1 MVDKK
6 SLDFLPQTFRT
17 ATNRRFLNATIDQ
30 LIQEPNMS
38 RIYGYIG
45 RQNLSPSYVEGD
57 AYVQEL
63 DSYSQYYQLEPGLVI
78 NKRIVGT
85 DSFRKENAY
94 NYVDLLNSISLAGG
108 INTDHSRLFANE
120 YYNYEGF
127 VDLDKL
133 VNYGKYY
140 WMPNG
145 PNTIDVNSGGLETNK
160 DFLISRPL
168 GTDVISKALINT
180 NIGKVGYSV
189 DAFPGKINPTIT
201 LVRGG
206 TYNFNVSQFG
216 HPFWIQTEPGIDPG
230 TTFQKNILRRE
241 VFGVSGNGTE
251 VGNISFAV
259 PSKSAQYIFEQMPIF
274 DTVDIVTDLP
284 FNLIQNA
291 TYDEFV
297 LKNNLDGLKS
307 FESKKIILT
316 NDSDDFWYEPD
327 IFGGSK
333 AKTPV
338 TVYTDGT
345 PADSSTEGPVNSISL
360 DFAQETFDRGIPVP
374 KEKRNGIW
382 QLTIVDGKIRLSHIK
397 DWPASTKIFV
407 NEGRQY
413 GHTYVF
419 KDTQLKIYSVPNLT
433 APLDVL
439 YYQDGVDPNVYGE
452 IRIVDN
458 PPLAMID
465 INSIIGK
472 PDYISPNKVNFTNGL
487 KVRFTG
493 LIEPVE
499 YTNKEYVVEGVG
511 KSITLTAWE
520 NLVTPD
526 PNNPN
531 LGDGYGASGE
541 TFDEL
546 NYDFSLNAPL
556 RKDYIVINRASV
568 DGNGW
573 SRTNRWFHEDVI
585 KYSQT
590 FNNPLANVLL
600 DNNFRAIRPIVE
612 FDSNLQLWNYGNKFV
627 GPVTV
632 IDNYITDVAN
642 QVEGRSP
649 YVLVYPNKGKAVT
662 KKLYQNAKVNTKDL
676 SFDFVNDLSVDMRVI
691 GSNIQSNTV
700 IDAIDYNFKIVTL
713 SKPLINDVNAN
724 TDITFNGDYVS
735 DSVPLEDGTQVIFVR
750 EKYANVR
757 NKIYSVKNIKPN
769 SGLPQ
774 SKIVTAYSPR
784 GSTRI
789 KVISTENLYVN
800 MKITGPTSVSEQGVT
815 TYTIPNNTVI
825 MTIDNDTDTITI
837 NNPLEKDLGSGNSI
851 SFSNDSPQIHLTPI
865 HDLSQG
871 ETVVAVSGAVRQ
883 NAVYWWNNNSWQAA
897 QSKFSLNQTPLFD
910 VFNLEGI
917 SWGDKNYYASSTFAG
932 SKLFGYKEGTGTRD
946 YELGFAL
953 TYKSIG
959 NIGDI
964 VFENYYDTDTFN
976 FNYNDKDRVVEIS
989 KGYVH
994 EIDPT
999 TLSYKLRNNW
1009 VAVQDLSKQFIEKK
1023 FVATE
1028 NRLNNFSIDVAFK
1041 NSFNEKNLFVYVN
1054 GKEINRSNFFLYPNG
1069 VNSELFFYKP
1079 ITRKTNKI
1087 APQIV
1092 EIKTNTI
1099 TKIFNIYTKTTTNNK
1114 VLTFDSIQ
1122 SNIHAGMTVTG
1133 TNIPAN
1139 TVINSIDSKLK
1150 TITLSKSILND
1161 IVADTRIILTT
1172 SVTDNKVLS
1181 FSSMPANISVGT
1193 IVMSPVIQTNTVI
1206 NSIDYKLRTITLSK
1220 TINDVVANDEIILF
1234 TDNKTLPFSSVADL
1248 TVGIQVMGSLIQ
1260 TNTVI
1265 DSIDYDLKTVTLSNS
1280 LLDNVYADTEII
1292 FMAADNLQVDDVL
1305 VIKIAGTPVG
1315 IKENYTLPPNLVD
1328 NSENNTFS
1336 TLTLGQIRNHLNEM
1350 TSNSLEYQILDTGNS
1365 NLRDINYKVIP
1376 GKILQHSAGVHVA
1389 QLMFNNETT
1398 NIVKAIDFNRRA
1410 YNRFKD
1416 RFFYLL
1422 STMEFADTSNARAC
1436 LEDILEE
1443 TTLYS
1448 SNDQS
1453 FYYTDM
1459 IPFGKNR
1466 YILNEYPVYDTNYR
1480 KFNLIDTYNINEP
1493 SYQSVLV
1500 YQNNNQLIINTDY
1513 TVDGYV
1519 VQLTASLNLNINDII
1534 SIYEYSDTRGS
1545 MIPATPTKL
1554 GLYPKFTPEKY
1565 SDITYIGNPTNV
1577 IQGHDGSKTIAF
1589 DDYRDDILLEFEN
1602 RIYNNINVTYVNDA
1616 RTSFTGIEPGAFR
1629 ETDYNLDEWT
1639 QLLSGTFLSWAGT
1652 NNVNIFIND
1661 TLQNDPFSFNYGQG
1675 VDKIHNEGLPGY
1687 WRAIYK
1693 YFYDTDRPHTHPWEM
1708 VGFSEK
1714 PDWWEVRYGPAPYT
1728 SGNQVLWGD
1737 MELGIVYQHGTDSY
1751 IDPRYARP
1759 ELSKIIPVTVHGDL
1773 LSPASVIVTKW
1784 NQQTAGATW
1793 RFGDQ
1798 SPQETAWRRSSDYPF
1813 AIQIAW
1819 ALARPAQYCS
1829 LSLNRRDL
1837 IRIDSLNQ
1845 IINKTTSNRKLVLSV
1860 TDDTQYVPGSNIWIR
1875 DRLVDLNLDIDDNFI
1890 SIFNYYTLNLI
1901 YKSSAFTDKSYFQII
1916 ADQSSP
1922 NSTNTGIVIPQENY
1936 NLVVTKS
1943 APVGIAT
1950 YSAVIVEKS
1959 ATGFTV
1965 RGFDNNKPYFTIIPR
1980 VYSNN
1985 NYPVK
1990 VSNSSALIYE
2000 DDAAVIDVIP
2010 YGTQLSTRQQ
2020 VVDFLI
2026 SYGKYLTSLGFQFI
2040 DTTST
2045 DTIPTVAN
2053 WNLAVKE
2060 FLFWIEQGW
2069 DINTVI
2075 SLTPAGTKINF
2086 DSTFGIVD
2094 EITNSF
2100 NGNRILDN
2108 DGKTLQNKDYTTYRS
2123 DTAFELILKD
2133 TNKGIHLVDLVIVQY
2148 EHTIVFD
2155 NTTVFNDVI
2164 YEPSLGNRQYRMK
2177 ISGFKTRDWNGSL
2190 YAPGFMINHVPIEEW
2205 QSIHDYYKGDIVK
2218 HKNLFYTARQFIPGS
2233 TKFNTSSWYEIS
2245 GTMLNK
2251 QLVPNLAFNAQQF
2264 EHFYDVNKFDVNRY
2278 ADSMAR
2284 NSTGFV
2290 PRNYMSSMGLD
2301 NISQHKFYLGMIKE
2315 KGTQAAINAFL
2326 RAKMP
2331 YVNNDIQIDEQ
2342 WAIRLGTYGGISQ
2355 KDDIEVSLANAKTLN
2370 GSYLVEFLD
2379 SADSRNAN
2387 WNTFKPVDLLIKPA
2401 VYDKSLFTQTEKYPK
2416 IVPTSGHVLPSE
2428 VNVSV
2433 FDMKKIYNINSLVR
2447 SMGEG
2452 SRIWVA
2458 SDKSNDW
2465 NVYRITADI
2474 KLTVTGSTIVN
2485 DQVEFK
2491 TQVPHGLRVNDFV
2504 MLRNAT
2510 LKNQGKD
2517 ISGFYQVLSV
2527 SNDTFRVPAY
2537 PNVTTATGSL
2547 NGELYKLKSV
2557 RFKSRAEFAV
2567 STPSKGWKLYDQAW
2581 IDGINGEWQ
2590 VMVNKPIYS
2599 AKQSLTPVFALQADN
2614 FGSAIDV
2621 KPTQDIMVVGAEN
2634 KTSAGS
2640 VYVYRYGGDGTW
2652 GVIDSVTPKDSY
2664 AEKFGNCLQYN
2675 DLDCAVVGAPESI
2688 SSTGLAYIM
2697 KTTSSQVAISQA
2709 LYLSTLNTG
2718 DEFGRS
2724 VTTSQDGIWVAVGSP
2739 GANKVHVW
2747 KYVEVE
2753 PEIRTISLGGS
2764 LTHEM
2769 PATAIDANADAGDV
2783 QVKLN
2788 GNLLVPYLDYTTDGR
2803 DVTLTS
2809 LPAWSAYTDYVNGS
2823 LVTNTVLDVTTVY
2836 TITKSFTSGATFQ
2849 TNIGTTHTGTVTS
2862 NNGFDIFVTITTD
2875 TQPEVG
2881 GKLTSGALVRTIT
2894 QVTNNLTSY
2903 TLRLNSA
2910 ISIAQSSSITFK
2922 DRDALNSS
2930 DAILTISYESYYK
2943 YITGFTNSEVDGRF
2957 GESVNF
2963 NGDGSQLAIGAPE
2976 LDITVNNNTYS
2987 RMGSAYI
2994 FERTIETFVADGT
3007 SKSFDLEFKD
3017 RTTFDLYNDR
3027 YVDSLATYGTIYVND
3042 PTSGLSNSLTT
3053 LDIHTVTLPY
3063 EVYSSDWVLDPLSPL
3078 RSSTTLFPEFS
3089 AILPVV
3095 YVNGTETMDYSLNSY
3110 PDVAPRILTLNSIP
3124 SKDSLV
3130 TVETNNFQLLTKVK
3144 SPRSQNYL
3152 RFGKKVVLCP
3162 TTCSLYVG
3170 ATGYNNT
3177 SRNNGAVF
3185 RFINLARLYGGIVAQ
3200 KPNPTFKVGSGIRLN
3215 GVKVTF
3221 TGTTLNAAVAD
3232 INNAN
3237 IPGVKATVL
3246 NNQYLRLTSDSK
3258 IAYSKLIL
3266 NTLALATPYDA
3277 TVYEDILL
3285 SVFAYSQLIVNPAD
3299 SDSAAFGKQ
3308 ISLDRTATKLLVSSD
3323 TATNKIPM
3331 TFDVGKTS
3339 FDRNTTLIQS
3349 VYYRSGAA
3357 YLFEYQGDVGEDSTT
3372 HGNFT
3377 LAQKFA
3383 EPTMASNDKY
3393 GTAIAITSNWVMIT
3407 ANSTRKQTGTVYTY
3421 SNATGQKNWQVL
3433 REKPKT
3439 TDSRKIDK
3447 IFLYNDNTK
3456 TLTATLPVL
3465 DPEHGIPVPSAAEQ
3479 IRYIVNYDPA
3489 VYTNVPNSFTFSKDN
3504 KNAWGKEHVGQLWWD
3519 TNNIKY
3525 ADWNQGTLL
3534 DKFSNWGLTFPNSYV
3549 NVYEWIESDMSPSQY
3564 GKTYPM
3570 SGPLYTASDVYT
3582 TKSVIDPHSLQSST
3596 KYYFWVK
3603 NSNSN
3608 SNSVRR
3614 DSALSLQ
3621 NLIAAPRNINI
3632 PFAAV
3637 ISDNAIALFNCQDIV
3652 NNDTRLHITVK
3663 KVLDNNDIH
3672 EEWSMFDDGTDLG
3685 IAQEFLDRLND
3696 SLSGEDARGKTVPD
3710 QNLTEKQKY
3719 GLGIRPRQTTFSDK
3733 FSARKIWIDNVNSV
3747 LIQHPVALLRDL
3759 NSLYGYD
3766 PEPIVDTT
3774 TIKFAV
3780 DFDSEIEY
3788 FNKAFYTL
3796 GDKALIKN
3804 DSTTGGWTVRQLSVD
3819 PANTKEL
3826 TWAIVQVQTY
3836 DIRNYWVYTDWYA
3849 KQFSAST
3856 PIRKILD
3863 YDYQISST
3871 DIEVGDVIKIN
3882 NGGDGNW
3889 KLILVNSDSLELVG
3903 QQNATI
3909 QFSSN
3914 LYDNTGAGFGI
3925 DNTSF
3930 EITPYAKDCSTEFR
3944 KIFDIVNKSILNE
3957 SLRTDFKKVVKVMID
3972 TIATQFKQSDWL
3984 FKTSLINI
3992 KNRVRGLDQIPVYVK
4007 ETDNIVT
4014 EFINEIKPYH
4024 TKIKGYTSS
4033 YDKIDMTE
4041 LDVVDFDLPPYYN
4054 TEIAKYRE
4062 PQFNQYPGNFTTSP
4076 LDDLVVGNNV
4086 YKSWLENHTYG
4097 VDLIDIKD
4105 GGTGYTSD
4113 VVVNIIGDGFGATA
4127 EAYVRNGAIFDVVVS
4142 NPGKG
4147 YTYAIITLNGLG
4159 SGAKLYAKLG
4169 NATART
4175 IHTTMDFAR
4184 FTYDTQTKDWK
4195 AKTYFTL
4202 NDVILHKNIVYRLA
4216 IANQAD
4222 TVTESTVLKINDFS
4236 IVNSGSNYRTGDILT
4251 VDGGSTQYVTEL
4263 INGKPKVRYPA
4274 PFEAAQFK
4282 VVNIKV
4288 GSVEIDPDNLG
4299 TDYVVGSR
4307 LVFNR
4312 DMSNSVIL
4320 NITSV
4325 SPVDGHITGVEII
4338 SSGVRTL
4345 APEIVP
4351 VSYDILDQG
4360 SVATNTLASG
4370 TTGDNTLTTSGT
4382 QVGTFVV
4389 GQKIVG
4395 NGYFIAGIPDNT
4407 YITDISGTSPNF
4419 TLTLSENLTADV
4431 TNKAIYSYV
4440 GSGAGAKFAFTWT
4453 INSLELVNAGTY
4465 TVLPSNTAT
4474 TTSNSQ
4480 FGTGATVTL
4489 VNEVKGIIT
4498 GDKFDENYLVEYQ
4511 VRKWEPYTAYNKDT
4525 IVVYNN
4531 VPYVAL
4537 TNFVSDRY
4545 FEFNSNITTT
4555 NSDDWQSNS
4564 NYKVG
4569 TIINYGGIAYRVVDN
4584 YFDISQPNPDP
4595 ETGDNHKTPVVFNE
4609 NHLGTIFPLTV
4620 YNGGYFDDSAS
4631 KVWSYYRPSAGMAGR
4646 DLEQVMTGITYPG
4659 VNVTGPNFNQA
4670 PGFDFGIYEQI
4681 TYDTRTY
4688 DENGLV
4694 DIYGDQS
4701 LDSNYFSLYKD
4712 TQLGLRPEDILT
4724 DGAAYIDE
4732 NSSHAPE
4739 ELVPGHIFDTLDIR
4753 VKTLVDITVSGSP
4766 ELVVVGVYADDILTR
4781 FSYDPAITNTPLP
4794 ISRIEHIFV
4803 LDDITGLQ
4811 VENVDYVVNYE
4822 KMYIQFNDA
4831 PQIPATIFITIVG
4844 NSGENIVSDSQFIGN
4859 GVQREFIIDDF
4870 TLNTV
4875 KQAYVKVNNQ
4885 LVNNWSLLRSS
4896 NAINWLPNQQY
4907 SKDNYISY
4915 NNITYRVLEDFTAT
4929 ETFDFSKVQSA
4940 NNIVIRFDSAP
4951 SNGAVIQIHLF
4962 NIPDTLPNKD
4972 TFKSY
4977 SHVNLQT
4984 HIVPTGFVAG
4994 TTDYEIPLDQTIEYV
5009 KPFEAMVYVR
5019 INGAIIEPSSQAYY
5033 VANGIID
5040 NYSLPSNRTVDDV
5053 TKISDSDIIVVV
5065 DRVTKVNNF
5074 DYTIN
5079 RNGVD
5084 LPTITFSS
5092 IPKAGSKITI
5102 SNRRMSQYAIYN
5114 ENVLN
5119 IKSSYGLTA
5128 GDKIEIISYSNHDNY
5143 DISVEVFDGTQTVS
5157 TSVALGFENNGFDLS
5172 GLENEQSN
5180 VLLQPFYNLSRPVYN
5195 INNFRLSL
5203 NGGILIP
5210 YYDFTL
5216 VTPTIL
5222 RIDPAYG
5229 VTANDVI
5236 VVQHISE
5243 KTRQENIEYRIFKGI
5258 TETYD
5263 YLGISSGTTTKLSR
5277 DLLIDDKWIYVEDI
5291 NPLSQPDP
5299 NRSSPGVVFIGSERI
5314 TFYVVDFVNKR
5325 LGQLRRAT
5333 NGTGAPTK
5341 HLAGIRVDDG
5351 GAKVEIPNSRDSYYV
5366 PFPSVIWRTETQYK
5380 KGDIVKHQNIVY
5392 RVKSDYTSEV
5402 EFTEKDLT
5410 DYLEVYNPTMTLI
5423 GKTGGKQTIGNGSL
5437 IRQGKTWLTPGLG
5450 SAADGLGILVADTV
5464 QANFLRSL

>member
-17 ATNRRFLNATIDQ
+17 ATNRRFLNATMDQ

-45 RQNLSPSYVEGD
+45 RQDLSPSYVEGD

-133 VNYGKYY
+133 INYGKYY

-145 PNTIDVNSGGLETNK
+145 PRTIDVNSGGLATSKN
-160 DFLISRPL
+160 FLISRPL
-168 GTDVISKALINT
+168 GTDVISNAAINT
-180 NIGKVGYSV
+180 NIGKVGYNV
-189 DAFPGKINPTIT
+189 DAFPGKVNPTIT

-206 TYNFNVSQFG
+206 TYTFNVSQFG
-216 HPFWIQTEPGIDPG
+216 HPFWIQTEPGVDPG
-230 TTFQKNILRRE
+230 TTYQKNILRRD

-251 VGNISFAV
+251 VGNITFSV
-259 PSKSAQYIFEQMPIF
+259 PTKSAQYIFEQMPVF
-274 DTVDIVTDLP
+274 ETVDLVTDLP

-291 TYDEFV
+291 PYDEFV
-297 LKNNLDGLKS
+297 LKYSLDSLRS
-307 FESKKIILT
+307 FESKKIIIT
-316 NDSDDFWYEPD
+316 NESDDFWYEPD
-327 IFGGSK
+327 NFGGKDSPNE
-333 AKTPV
+333 TNL
-338 TVYTDGT
+338 VYDENSF
-345 PADSSTEGPVNSISL
+345 PIDRPTES
-360 DFAQETFDRGIPVP
+360 QYDRGIAVPVENR
-374 KEKRNGIW
+374 KGIW
-382 QLTIVDGKIRLSHIK
+382 QLTVVNGKIKLIHIK
-397 DWPASTKIFV
+397 NWPASTKIFV
-407 NEGRQY
+407 NEGRTY

-419 KDTQLKIYSVPNLT
+419 KDSQLKIYSVPNLT

-458 PPLAMID
+458 PPMAVID
-465 INSIIGK
+465 VNSIVGK
-472 PDYISPNKVNFTNGL
+472 PDYTSPNNVNFTNGL
-487 KVRFTG
+487 KIRFSG

-499 YTNKEYVVEGVG
+499 YTDKEYVVEGVG

-520 NLVTPD
+520 DLITPD

-531 LGDGYGASGE
+531 LGDGFGASGE
-541 TFDEL
+541 TYDEL

-573 SRTNRWFHEDVI
+573 SRTNRWFHEDVV
-585 KYSQT
+585 KYSLT
-590 FNNPLANVLL
+590 FNNPLASVVL
-600 DNNFRAIRPIVE
+600 DNNFRAIRPIIE

-632 IDNYITDVAN
+632 IDAYITDVAN

-649 YVLVYPNKGKAVT
+649 YVLVYPNKGKAIT
-662 KKLYQNAKVNTKDL
+662 KRLFQNAKVNTKEL
-676 SFDFVNDLSVDMRVI
+676 KFDFVNDLSIDMRVI
-691 GSNIQSNTV
+691 GANIQSNTV
-700 IDAIDYNFKIVTL
+700 ITEIDYNFKIVTL
-713 SKPLINDVNAN
+713 SKSIMNDLNAN

-735 DSVPLEDGTQVIFVR
+735 DSVPLEDGTKVIFVK

-769 SGLPQ
+769 SGVPQ
-774 SKIVTAYSPR
+774 TKLVTAYAPR

-789 KVISTENLYVN
+789 KVLSTENLYVN
-800 MKITGPTSVSEQGVT
+800 MKVTGPTSVSEQGVT
-815 TYTIPNNTVI
+815 TYTVSNNTVI

-837 NNPLEKDLGSGNSI
+837 NNPLESDLGSGNSI
-851 SFSNDSPQIHLTPI
+851 ILSNDSPQIHLTPI

-871 ETVVAVSGAVRQ
+871 ENVVAVSGITRQ
-883 NAVYWWNNNSWQAA
+883 NAVYWWNNNTWQAA
-897 QSKFSLNQTPLFD
+897 QHKFSLNQTPFFD
-910 VFNLEGI
+910 VFNLDGI
-917 SWGDKNYYASSTFAG
+917 SWGDKNYYASSTFTG

-964 VFENYYDTDTFN
+964 VFENFYDTDTFN
-976 FNYNDKDRVVEIS
+976 FNYNDKDKVVEIS

-1028 NRLNNFSIDVAFK
+1028 NRLNNFFIDVAFK
-1041 NSFNEKNLFVYVN
+1041 NSFNEKNFFVYVN
-1054 GKEINRSNFFLYPNG
+1054 GKELLRNVDFKFYTVSGELIFSN
-1069 VNSELFFYKP
+1069 
-1079 ITRKTNKI
+1079 
-1087 APQIV
+1087 
-1092 EIKTNTI
+1092 
-1099 TKIFNIYTKTTTNNK
+1099 
-1114 VLTFDSIQ
+1114 D
-1122 SNIHAGMTVTG
+1122 
-1133 TNIPAN
+1133 
-1139 TVINSIDSKLK
+1139 
-1150 TITLSKSILND
+1150 
-1161 IVADTRIILTT
+1161 
-1172 SVTDNKVLS
+1172 
-1181 FSSMPANISVGT
+1181 
-1193 IVMSPVIQTNTVI
+1193 
-1206 NSIDYKLRTITLSK
+1206 
-1220 TINDVVANDEIILF
+1220 
-1234 TDNKTLPFSSVADL
+1234 
-1248 TVGIQVMGSLIQ
+1248 
-1260 TNTVI
+1260 
-1265 DSIDYDLKTVTLSNS
+1265 
-1280 LLDNVYADTEII
+1280 
-1292 FMAADNLQVDDVL
+1292 LQVDDVL
-1305 VIKIAGTPVG
+1305 VIKIAGKPSG
-1315 IKENYTLPPNLVD
+1315 IKENYTLPSNLID
-1328 NSENNTFS
+1328 NSENNSFS

-1350 TSNSLEYQILDTGNS
+1350 TSNSLDYQILDTGNS

-1376 GKILQHSAGVHVA
+1376 GKILQHSAGVHIA

-1422 STMEFADTSNARAC
+1422 STMEFADTSDPRAC

-1466 YILNEYPVYDTNYR
+1466 YTLNEYPVYDTNYR
-1480 KFNLIDTYNINEP
+1480 KFNLIDSYDINEP
-1493 SYQSVLV
+1493 GYQAVLV
-1500 YQNNNQLIINTDY
+1500 YQNNNQLRINKDY
-1513 TVDGYV
+1513 TVDGFV
-1519 VQLTASLNLNINDII
+1519 VQLTASLTLNIDDII
-1534 SIYEYSDTRGS
+1534 SIYEYADTRGS

-1554 GLYPKFTPEKY
+1554 GLYPKFTPELYLDDTYLGVLDQNNINYVKY
-1565 SDITYIGNPTNV
+1565 PRPM
-1577 IQGHDGSKTIAF
+1577 IQGHDGSKIFAF
-1589 DDYRDDILLEFEN
+1589 EDYRDNIILEFEN
-1602 RIYNNINVTYVNDA
+1602 RIYNNINVTYVNDT

-1629 ETDYNLDEWT
+1629 DTDYNLDEWT

-1652 NNVNIFIND
+1652 NNINVFVND
-1661 TLQNDPFSFNYGQG
+1661 TVKQNAPFTFNYGQG
-1675 VDKIHNEGLPGY
+1675 VDKINGEGLPGY

-1708 VGFSEK
+1708 LGFTEQ

-1728 SGNQVLWGD
+1728 AGNEVLWED
-1737 MELGIVYQHGTDSY
+1737 MELGIVYQRGTDSY
-1751 IDPRYARP
+1751 VDPRYARP
-1759 ELSKIIPVTVHGDL
+1759 GLLHGIKDKDGKLISPPFIPVTVHGEL
-1773 LSPASVIVTKW
+1773 LSPLSVLVTNW

-1890 SIFNYYTLNLI
+1890 NIFNYYTLNLI
-1901 YKSSAFTDKSYFQII
+1901 YKSSGFTDKSYFQII

-1980 VYSNN
+1980 VYNNN
-1985 NYPVK
+1985 NYTVK
-1990 VSNSSALIYE
+1990 VSNSAALVYE
-2000 DDAAVIDVIP
+2000 DDADVINVIP

-2026 SYGKYLTSLGFQFI
+2026 SYGRYLTSLGFQFI
-2040 DTTST
+2040 DTTSD

-2086 DSTFGIVD
+2086 DSDFGIVD

-2108 DGKTLQNKDYTTYRS
+2108 NGKTLQNKDYTTYRS

-2133 TNKGIHLVDLVIVQY
+2133 TTKGIHLVDLVVVQY

-2155 NTTVFNDVI
+2155 NITVFNDVI

-2190 YAPGFMINHVPIEEW
+2190 YAPGFMINHVPVEEW

-2218 HKNLFYTARQFIPGS
+2218 HKNLFYTARNFIPGS

-2245 GTMLNK
+2245 GTMLDK
-2251 QLVPNLAFNAQQF
+2251 QLIPNLAFNAQQF
-2264 EHFYDVNKFDVNRY
+2264 EHFYDVNEFDINRY

-2331 YVNNDIQIDEQ
+2331 YVDNEIQIDEQ

-2355 KDDIEVSLANAKTLN
+2355 KDDIEVSLANAKSLN
-2370 GSYLVEFLD
+2370 GSYLIEFLD
-2379 SADSRNAN
+2379 SADSRNSN
-2387 WNTFKPVDLLIKPA
+2387 WNTFKPMDLLIKPA
-2401 VYDKSLFTQTEKYPK
+2401 VFNKSLFAQNEKHPK
-2416 IVPTSGHVLPSE
+2416 IVPTSGYVLPSE

-2433 FDMKKIYNINSLVR
+2433 FDMKKIYNINSLAR

-2458 SDKSNDW
+2458 SDKLNDW

-2474 KLTVTGSTIVN
+2474 NLVVTDSTIIN

-2491 TQVPHGLRVNDFV
+2491 TQVPHGLRINDFV

-2510 LKNQGKD
+2510 LKSQGKD

-2527 SNDTFRVPAY
+2527 SNNTFRVPAY
-2537 PNVTTATGSL
+2537 PNVTTATGQL

-2557 RFKSRAEFAV
+2557 RFNSRAEFAV
-2567 STPSKGWKLYDQAW
+2567 SAPGKGWKLYDQAW
-2581 IDGINGEWQ
+2581 IDGINDEWQ

-2599 AKQSLTPVFALQADN
+2599 AKQSLTPVFAVQADN

-2652 GVIDSVTPKDSY
+2652 GIIDSVSPKDSY
-2664 AEKFGNCLQYN
+2664 AEKFGHCLQYN
-2675 DLDCAVVGAPESI
+2675 DLDCAVVGAPESN

-2709 LYLSTLNTG
+2709 LYFNNLNAG

-2724 VTTSQDGIWVAVGSP
+2724 VTTSQNGIWVAVGSP
-2739 GANKVHVW
+2739 GANTVHVW
-2747 KYVEVE
+2747 KYVEVDSSV
-2753 PEIRTISLGGS
+2753 RTVALEGS
-2764 LTHEM
+2764 ITHEM
-2769 PATAIDANADAGDV
+2769 SAGAIDVDATASDV

-2788 GNLLVPYLDYTTDGR
+2788 GNLLIPYLDYTTDGR
-2803 DVTLTS
+2803 DLTLTS
-2809 LPAWSAYTDYVNGS
+2809 LPVWTAYTDYVNGS
-2823 LVTNTVLDVTTVY
+2823 LVTNTVSNVTTVY
-2836 TITKSFTSGATFQ
+2836 TVTKSFTSGATFQ
-2849 TNIGTTHTGTVTS
+2849 TNIGTTHTGTVIS
-2862 NNGFDIFVTITTD
+2862 NNGFSIEATITTD

-2881 GKLTSGALVRTIT
+2881 GKFTSSGGTIKTIT
-2894 QVTNNLTSY
+2894 QVTNNITSY
-2903 TLRLNSA
+2903 TLRFNSA
-2910 ISIAQSSSITFK
+2910 INLAESSSITFK
-2922 DRDALNSS
+2922 DRDALVISQ
-2930 DAILTISYESYYK
+2930 DILTMAYESYYK
-2943 YITGFTNSEVDGRF
+2943 YITGFTNGEVDGRF

-2963 NGDGSQLAIGAPE
+2963 NGDGSQLAVGAPE
-2976 LDITVNNNTYS
+2976 LDITLNNITYPK
-2987 RMGSAYI
+2987 MGSAYI

-3007 SKSFDLEFKD
+3007 SSSFDLEFKD
-3017 RTTFDLYNDR
+3017 STTFDLYNDT
-3027 YVDSLATYGTIYVND
+3027 YADSSARYGTIHVND
-3042 PTSGLSNSLTT
+3042 PLSGLSGAPTT
-3053 LDIHTVTLPY
+3053 FDTYTVILSGY
-3063 EVYSSDWVLDPLSPL
+3063 VLDPLSPL
-3078 RSSTTLFPEFS
+3078 SDSPTLFPDFS

-3095 YVNGTETMDYSLNSY
+3095 TVNGVETTDYSIS
-3110 PDVAPRILTLNSIP
+3110 PAVSVRTLTLDSIP

-3130 TVETNNFQLLTKVK
+3130 TIETNNFQLLTKVK

-3152 RFGKKVVLCP
+3152 QFGKKVVLCP

-3200 KPNPTFKVGSGIRLN
+3200 RPNPTFVVGSGIRLN

-3237 IPGVKATVL
+3237 IPGVSATVL
-3246 NNQYLRLTSDSK
+3246 NNQYLRITSDSK
-3258 IAYSKLIL
+3258 IAYNKLVL
-3266 NTLALATPYDA
+3266 NTLALATPYDT

-3285 SVFAYSQLIVNPAD
+3285 SVFAYGQLILNPAD

-3323 TATNKIPM
+3323 TASNKIPM
-3331 TFDVGKTS
+3331 TFDVGRTS

-3357 YLFEYQGDVGEDSTT
+3357 YLFEYQGDVGEDANT

-3383 EPTMASNDKY
+3383 EPNMATNDKY

-3407 ANSTRKQTGTVYTY
+3407 ANSTRKETGTVYTY

-3433 REKPKT
+3433 REKT
-3439 TDSRKIDK
+3439 ISVDSRKIDK
-3447 IFLYNDNTK
+3447 IFLYNDYTK
-3456 TLTATLPVL
+3456 TLIATLPVL

-3489 VYTNVPNSFTFSKDN
+3489 VYSNVPNTFTFSKDT
-3504 KNAWGKEHVGQLWWD
+3504 KNAWAGEHVGQLWWD

-3534 DKFSNWGLTFPNSYV
+3534 DKFSNWGLSFPNSYV

-3570 SGPLYTASDVYT
+3570 AGPLYTASDVYT
-3582 TKSVIDPHSLQSST
+3582 TKSVIDPHSLQPNT

-3603 NSNSN
+3603 NSNLN
-3608 SNSVRR
+3608 SNLIRR
-3614 DSALSLQ
+3614 DSALALQ
-3621 NLIAAPRNINI
+3621 NLISNPRNINI

-3637 ISDNAIALFNCQDIV
+3637 VSDNAIALFNCQDIV

-3672 EEWSMFDDGTDLG
+3672 QEWSMFDDGTDLG
-3685 IAQEFLDRLND
+3685 IAQEFFDRLND
-3696 SLSGEDARGKTVPD
+3696 SLAGEDAQGKMVPD

-3719 GLGIRPRQTTFSDK
+3719 GLGIRPRQTTFADK

-3747 LIQHPVALLRDL
+3747 LIQHPIALLRDL
-3759 NSLYGYD
+3759 SSLYEYD
-3766 PEPIVDTT
+3766 AEPVVDNT

-3788 FNKAFYTL
+3788 INKAFYNI
-3796 GDKALIKN
+3796 GDKALIRR
-3804 DSTTGGWTVRQLSVD
+3804 DSITGGWTIRQLSVD
-3819 PANTKEL
+3819 PANTDEL
-3826 TWAIVQVQTY
+3826 IWSILQVQKY

-3849 KQFSAST
+3849 KQFSTDT

-3863 YDYQISST
+3863 FDYQISST

-3889 KLILVNSDSLELVG
+3889 KLILVNSDGLELVG

-3909 QFSSN
+3909 QLSSN

-3930 EITPYAKDCSTEFR
+3930 EITPFAKDCSIEFR
-3944 KIFDIVNKSILNE
+3944 KIFNIVNNSLLNE
-3957 SLRTDFKKVVKVMID
+3957 QLRSDFKKVVKVMID
-3972 TIATQFKQSDWL
+3972 TIATQFEQSDWL

-4014 EFINEIKPYH
+4014 DFINEIKPYH

-4033 YDKIDMTE
+4033 YDKIDLSG

-4054 TEIAKYRE
+4054 AVVAKYRE
-4062 PQFNQYPGNFTTSP
+4062 PQLGNLIDTIGEEVIDNKVNYISILTTP
-4076 LDDLVVGNNV
+4076 V

-4097 VDLIDIKD
+4097 INLIDIENS
-4105 GGTGYTSD
+4105 GTGYTSD
-4113 VVVNIIGDGFGATA
+4113 VVVTIIGDGTGATA
-4127 EAYVRNGAIFDVVVS
+4127 DAYVRNGSIYDVVVT

-4175 IHTTMDFAR
+4175 IHTTMDFSR
-4184 FTYDTQTKDWK
+4184 FTYDTQTRDWK
-4195 AKTYFTL
+4195 AKTYYSLT
-4202 NDVILHKNIVYRLA
+4202 DVILYNNIVYRLA
-4216 IANQAD
+4216 IANLLD
-4222 TVTESTVLKINDFS
+4222 TESESTVLKVNNFS
-4236 IVNSGSNYRTGDILT
+4236 IVNNGSDYRTGDILT
-4251 VDGGSTQYVTEL
+4251 VNGGSTQYVTEL
-4263 INGKPKVRYPA
+4263 INGLPTVRYPA
-4274 PFEAAQFK
+4274 PFESASFK

-4288 GSVEIDPDNLG
+4288 GSVTVDPANAG
-4299 TDYVVGSR
+4299 TGYTVGNRLKFTSKMSTPIILNVTSVGSPAG
-4307 LVFNR
+4307 N
-4312 DMSNSVIL
+4312 
-4320 NITSV
+4320 
-4325 SPVDGHITGVEII
+4325 ITGVEII
-4338 SSGVRTL
+4338 SAGVRTL
-4345 APEIVP
+4345 FP
-4351 VSYDILDQG
+4351 DIPSIKADIFEQSTG
-4360 SVATNTLASG
+4360 SS
-4370 TTGDNTLTTSGT
+4370 
-4382 QVGTFVV
+4382 
-4389 GQKIVG
+4389 
-4395 NGYFIAGIPDNT
+4395 
-4407 YITDISGTSPNF
+4407 
-4419 TLTLSENLTADV
+4419 NLGKD
-4431 TNKAIYSYV
+4431 
-4440 GSGAGAKFAFTWT
+4440 AKFLFTWS

-4465 TVLPSNTAT
+4465 TVLPSNPVT
-4474 TTSNSQ
+4474 TTSSV
-4480 FGTGATVTL
+4480 GTGATLTL
-4489 VNEVKGIIT
+4489 DYEIKGIIT
-4498 GDKFDENYLVEYQ
+4498 DSPIITDEGIIINDGFSDEYLVEYQ
-4511 VRKWEPYTAYNKDT
+4511 VRKWYPYNSYNKDT

-4545 FEFNSNITTT
+4545 FEFNSNITNT
-4555 NSDDWQSNS
+4555 NSDDWQPNS
-4564 NYKVG
+4564 NYKIN
-4569 TIINYGGIAYRVVDN
+4569 TLLNYGGTAYKVVDD

-4595 ETGDNHKTPVVFNE
+4595 VTGDNHKTPIVFNE
-4609 NHLGTIFPLTV
+4609 NHLSTIFPLAI
-4620 YNGGYFDDSAS
+4620 YNGGYFDDAAS
-4631 KVWSYYRPSAGMAGR
+4631 KVWSYYRPTAGMAGR
-4646 DLEQVMTGITYPG
+4646 DLEQVMTGISYPG
-4659 VNVTGPNFNQA
+4659 VNVIGPNFDQA

-4694 DIYGDQS
+4694 DIYGDQT

-4753 VKTLVDITVSGSP
+4753 VKTLADITVSGSP
-4766 ELVVVGVYADDILTR
+4766 ELVVIGVYADDVLTR
-4781 FSYDPAITNTPLP
+4781 YSFNPAITNTPLP
-4794 ISRIEHIFV
+4794 IAGIERIFV
-4803 LDDITGLQ
+4803 LNDIVGLQ
-4811 VENVDYVVNYE
+4811 VENVDYIVNYE
-4822 KMYIQFNDA
+4822 KMYVQFFKA
-4831 PQIPATIFITIVG
+4831 PQIPSTILITIVG
-4844 NSGENIVSDSQFIGN
+4844 NSGENVVSDSEFIGD
-4859 GVQREFIIDDF
+4859 GLKTEFVIEDF
-4870 TLNTV
+4870 TLSTV

-4885 LVNNWSLLRSS
+4885 IVTAWSLLRATIDQS
-4896 NAINWLPNQQY
+4896 AWIPNQQY
-4907 SKDNYISY
+4907 SKDDYITYNYF
-4915 NNITYRVLEDFTAT
+4915 TYRVLEDFVAT

-4940 NNIVIRFDSAP
+4940 NSIVIRFDNAP
-4951 SNGAVIQIHLF
+4951 ANGAVIQIHLF

-4977 SHVNLQT
+4977 SQINLQK
-4984 HIVPTGFVAG
+4984 HVVPNSFVSGG
-4994 TTDYEIPLDQTIEYV
+4994 TLDYEIPLDQTIEYV
-5009 KPFEAMVYVR
+5009 QPFEAMMYVR
-5019 INGAIIEPSSQAYY
+5019 INGSIIEPSSQAYY
-5033 VANGIID
+5033 VANGVID
-5040 NYSLPSNRTVDDV
+5040 NYSLPTKRTVDDV
-5053 TKISDSDIIVVV
+5053 TKISDSDIVVVV
-5065 DRVTKVNNF
+5065 DKVTKVNNF

-5092 IPKAGSKITI
+5092 TPAAGSKITI

-5114 ENVLN
+5114 ENILN
-5119 IKSSYGLTA
+5119 IKSNAGLTA
-5128 GDKIEIISYSNHDNY
+5128 GDIIEIISYSNHDTY
-5143 DISVEVFDGTQTVS
+5143 DIFVEVFDGTKTLLTSTV
-5157 TSVALGFENNGFDLS
+5157 LGFEDNGFDLS
-5172 GLENEQSN
+5172 SFENEQSN
-5180 VLLQPFYNLSRPVYN
+5180 VVLAPFYELSRPVHN
-5195 INNFRLSL
+5195 INNFKMSL
-5203 NGGILIP
+5203 NGAELIP
-5210 YYDFTL
+5210 FYDYSFNS
-5216 VTPTIL
+5216 PTSV

-5229 VTANDVI
+5229 VVTDDIIVI
-5236 VVQHISE
+5236 QHISE
-5243 KTRQENIEYRIFKGI
+5243 KTRQENVEYRIFKGI
-5258 TETYD
+5258 TETYE
-5263 YLGISSGTTTKLSR
+5263 YLGISSGTTTKLKQ
-5277 DLLIDDKWIYVEDI
+5277 DLLVDDTWIYVENI
-5291 NPLSQPDP
+5291 NVLSQPDP
-5299 NRSSPGVVFIGSERI
+5299 NSASPGVVFINGERI
-5314 TFYVVDFVNKR
+5314 TFYVIDFINSR

-5333 NGTGAPTK
+5333 NGTGAADI
-5341 HLAGIRVDDG
+5341 HLAGTRVDDG
-5351 GAKVEIPNSRDSYYV
+5351 GIKVEIPNSRDSY
-5366 PFPSVIWRTETQYK
+5366 VIADTDK
-5380 KGDIVKHQNIVY
+5380 IIV
-5392 RVKSDYTSEV
+5392 
-5402 EFTEKDLT
+5402 
-5410 DYLEVYNPTMTLI
+5410 
-5423 GKTGGKQTIGNGSL
+5423 GKTGGQQIITAGSL
-5437 IRQGKTWLTPGLG
+5437 IRQGQTWLNPGLG
-5450 SAADGLGILVADTV
+5450 SAADGLGILAADTIQV
-5464 QANFLRSL
+5464 NFLRSL